1 MKVFESEDIV
11 MESDGRYSTD
21 AGADA
26 LYDVIIVGGGP
37 AGLSAAIYA
46 GRSSLKALLVE
57 RGAYGGTTFQTGE
70 IENYPGG
77 IAGETGADF
86 AARISEHADRFGVEK
101 VAGEVT
107 AVNLIGAVKDVW
119 VGDAK
124 YSGRTIIIATGS
136 EPAKLG
142 APGETEFAGLG
153 VSYCAVCDGPFFSG
167 LPVFVV
173 GGGDSAVEEALYL
186 AKFAREV
193 TIIHRRDAFRA
204 ARGIVEKAER
214 EPKIRFLLD
223 TVVTN
228 LGGESLLTKVETE
241 NVKTGARTEI
251 VAKEGENFGFFIFA
265 GQSAHTEMFSPIVD
279 TNDHGYIYADEEMR
293 TNIPGVF
300 TAGDVRV
307 KKLRQIVTATAD
319 GAIAAINAEKYILES
334 E

>member
-1 MKVFESEDIV
+1 MD
-11 MESDGRYSTD
+11 SDSVGRYRSD

-26 LYDVIIVGGGP
+26 LYDVIIIGGGP

-46 GRSSLKALLVE
+46 GRSSLKALVIE
-57 RGAYGGTTFQTGE
+57 RGAYGGTPFQTGE

-77 IAGETGADF
+77 IAGETGAEF
-86 AARISEHADRFGVEK
+86 AARISAHADRFGVEK
-101 VAGEVT
+101 VSGEVA
-107 AVNLIGAVKDVW
+107 AVNLIGPVKDVLL
-119 VGDAK
+119 GDK
-124 YSGRTIIIATGS
+124 TYSGRTIIIATGS

-142 APGETEFAGLG
+142 VPGETEFAGLG

-193 TIIHRRDAFRA
+193 TIIHRRDTFRA
-204 ARGIVEKAER
+204 ARSIVEKAER
-214 EPKIRFLLD
+214 DPKIRFLLD

-228 LGGESLLTKVETE
+228 LGGESLLTKIETE
-241 NVKTGARTEI
+241 NVKTGERGEI
-251 VAKEGENFGFFIFA
+251 AAKEGENFGVFIFA
-265 GQSAHTEMFSPIVD
+265 GQSAHTEMFSPFVD

-300 TAGDVRV
+300 AAGDVRV
-307 KKLRQIVTATAD
+307 KKLRQIVTAAAD
-319 GAIAAINAEKYILES
+319 GAIAAINAEKYILENG